1 MNTTTTENSKH
12 TANSLQISEM
22 IFKAREAQRTFET
35 FSQQDTDSIVRAIGK
50 YVYDNAEPLS
60 QMAIEDTGI
69 GNLPDKI
76 IKSRSKSAT
85 ILNSLK
91 GKKSRGIID
100 EDAAQGIIFVAK
112 PIDVVGAI
120 TPITNPIVTPMCNK
134 RCMQGKSS
142 IGKASWLRLPNK
154 TKFAGVIA
162 LVSKSRIEQ
171 SDMMQLFNTLI

>member
-22 IFKAREAQRTFET
+22 IFKTREAQRTFET

-60 QMAIEDTGI
+60 QMAIEYTGI

-85 ILNSLK
+85 IWNSLK

-100 EDAAQGIIFVAK
+100 EDAAQGLIFVAK
-112 PIDVVGAI
+112 PIGVVGAI

-134 RCMQGKSS
+134 RCSTVS
-142 IGKASWLRLPNK
+142 R
-154 TKFAGVIA
+154 A
-162 LVSKSRIEQ
+162 LVKRHGYACPIKPNSRV
-171 SDMMQLFNTLI
+171 SSH